1 MVQIAISPDECAQK
15 EAFAQAK
22 VEAQKKSCS
31 RMLQEHACSES
42 VVHFKFSRLNLCLES
57 ESNVGCNYCDTTMDT
72 SVKAFTA
79 EEAIERIRAAA
90 HSDPRLRVIELS
102 ASGDALATDATF
114 KVLRMIKA
122 EFPYFTRGV
131 KTNGLL
137 LPRKLRRLKEL
148 GVSAVTVVVNAV
160 DPEVGS
166 ELYSYVRMNGKKLH
180 GADAFEVLSVNQL
193 EGIRNA
199 VDAGFMVKVK
209 AACIRGVNSEHLVD
223 VARTVRTLGAYEI
236 TVESA
241 VPAGKLAG
249 LRVATSDELEE
260 VRSCC
265 DEAYESSTWVLNAS
279 PAFISC
285 MFAGTGM

>member
-1 MVQIAISPDECAQK
+1 MVQIAISPDECAQE
-15 EAFAQAK
+15 EAFAHAK

-31 RMLQEHACSES
+31 RMLQEHTCSES
-42 VVHFKFSRLNLCLES
+42 VVHFKFSRLNLRLES
-57 ESNVGCNYCDTTMDT
+57 ESNVGCNYCDSTMDI
-72 SVKAFTA
+72 SVKTA
-79 EEAIERIRAAA
+79 TAKEAIERIREAAIK
-90 HSDPRLRVIELS
+90 DPRLRVIELS

-114 KVLRMIKA
+114 KVLHMIKA
-122 EFPYFTRGV
+122 EFPYFTLGI

-137 LPRKLRRLKEL
+137 LPRKLRRLKDL
-148 GVSAVTVVVNAV
+148 GVSAVTITVNAV
-160 DPEVGS
+160 DPEIGS
-166 ELYSYVRMNGKKLH
+166 ELYSYVRMNGKTLR
-180 GADAFEVLSVNQL
+180 GAEAFEVLSINQL

-236 TVESA
+236 NVESA

-249 LRVATSDELEE
+249 LRTATSDEIEE
-260 VRSCC
+260 VRCSC

-285 MFAGTGM
+285 MFTGAGM

>member
-1 MVQIAISPDECAQK
+1 MVQIAISPDECAQE

-31 RMLQEHACSES
+31 RMLQEHTCSEN

-57 ESNVGCNYCDTTMDT
+57 EGNVGCNYCDSTMDT
-72 SVKAFTA
+72 SIKVSSA
-79 EEAIERIRAAA
+79 EEAIEYIRTAA
-90 HSDPRLRVIELS
+90 HEDPRLRVIELS

-122 EFPYFTRGV
+122 EYPYFTRGV

-137 LPRKLRRLKEL
+137 LPRKLRRLKDL
-148 GVSAVTVVVNAV
+148 GVSAVTVAVNAV
-160 DPEVGS
+160 DSTVGS
-166 ELYSYVRMNGKKLH
+166 QLYSYVRMNGKTLR
-180 GADAFEVLSVNQL
+180 GSAAFEVLSINQL

-199 VDAGFMVKVK
+199 VDEGFMVKVK

-236 TVESA
+236 NIESA
-241 VPAGKLAG
+241 VPSGRLAG
-249 LRVATSDELEE
+249 LRVATSDEIEQ

-285 MFAGTGM
+285 MFTGAGM